1 MGEYDYT
8 HNAYRVTQSAAHAW
22 VEVYFP
28 GLGWVEFEPT
38 SALDTFPRRN
48 DSGTLVSILANQN
61 GQGKGKGAVTAGVA
75 FLILLLGLGG
85 LAIFL
90 MTQAARGRFEGGAS
104 PASSRQS
111 TALYRQMRQALA
123 LAGLR
128 APSSATP
135 DEFLAACAAPLKK
148 RTYLRSALEQAT
160 ALYRQAAFSSRPPG
174 AEAVFYA
181 RRTWQ
186 RALPEWLLA
195 ALEHL
200 VRPRKG

>member
-1 MGEYDYT
+1 
-8 HNAYRVTQSAAHAW
+8 
-22 VEVYFP
+22 
-28 GLGWVEFEPT
+28 
-38 SALDTFPRRN
+38 
-48 DSGTLVSILANQN
+48 
-61 GQGKGKGAVTAGVA
+61 
-75 FLILLLGLGG
+75 
-85 LAIFL
+85 
-90 MTQAARGRFEGGAS
+90 
-104 PASSRQS
+104 
-111 TALYRQMRQALA
+111 MRQALA

-135 DEFLAACAAPLKK
+135 DEFLAACAVPLEK
-148 RTYLRSALEQAT
+148 RSYLRSALEQAT
-160 ALYRQAAFSSRPPG
+160 ALYRQAAFSPRPPG